1 MTSPMSGSPGPTGA
15 DAAKAVAA
23 AKAAEAK
30 KQSLGDK
37 DTFMKLLVAQMANQN
52 PMEPTDDKEMIAQMT
67 QFSTLEQIT
76 NMATESSK
84 SATASQMSQAVNLL
98 GRTVTYLDSDGN
110 KQTGTVDQVSM
121 VDGAPNLTIGGNDGI
136 VTSQIT
142 QVR

>member
-1 MTSPMSGSPGPTGA
+1 MASNPVNGVFGYATPTTTSSSSAQTTNGMG
-15 DAAKAVAA
+15 
-23 AKAAEAK
+23 
-30 KQSLGDK
+30 K
-37 DTFMKLLVAQMANQN
+37 DTFMKLLVAQMSNQN

-76 NMATESSK
+76 NMATESTK

-98 GRTVTYLDSDGN
+98 GRTVTYLDTDGN

-121 VDGAPNLTIGGNDGI
+121 VNGAPNLTVGGDDGI
-136 VTSQIT
+136 TTSQIT

>member
-1 MTSPMSGSPGPTGA
+1 MASANPVTSVFGYSTPTTTSSA
-15 DAAKAVAA
+15 
-23 AKAAEAK
+23 
-30 KQSLGDK
+30 QSSNGMGK

-98 GRTVTYLDSDGN
+98 GRTVTYLDADGA

-121 VDGAPNLTIGGNDGI
+121 VNGAPNLTIGGKDGI
-136 VTSQIT
+136 TTSQIT

>member
-1 MTSPMSGSPGPTGA
+1 MASSPVNSVFGPSTPTMTSSSSNQ
-15 DAAKAVAA
+15 AAN
-23 AKAAEAK
+23 
-30 KQSLGDK
+30 GMGK
-37 DTFMKLLVAQMANQN
+37 DTFMKLLVAQMSNQN

-76 NMATESSK
+76 NMATESTK

-98 GRTVTYLDSDGN
+98 GRTVTYLDTDGN

-121 VDGAPNLTIGGNDGI
+121 VNGAPNLTVGGNDGI
-136 VTSQIT
+136 PTSQIT

>member
-1 MTSPMSGSPGPTGA
+1 MASNPVNSVFGPSTPTMTSSSSNQ
-15 DAAKAVAA
+15 AAN
-23 AKAAEAK
+23 
-30 KQSLGDK
+30 GMGK
-37 DTFMKLLVAQMANQN
+37 DTFMKLLVAQMSNQN

-76 NMATESSK
+76 NMATESTK

-98 GRTVTYLDSDGN
+98 GRTVTYLDTDGN

-121 VDGAPNLTIGGNDGI
+121 VNGAPNLTVGGNDGI
-136 VTSQIT
+136 TTSQIT

>member
-1 MTSPMSGSPGPTGA
+1 MASTNPVNDVFGFTPTTSTSKTSSTNGIG
-15 DAAKAVAA
+15 
-23 AKAAEAK
+23 
-30 KQSLGDK
+30 K
-37 DTFMKLLVAQMANQN
+37 DTFMKLLVAQMSQQN
-52 PMEPTDDKEMIAQMT
+52 PLEPTDDKEMIAQMT

-98 GRTVTYLDSDGN
+98 GRTVTYLDADGA

-121 VDGAPNLTIGGNDGI
+121 ANGAPNLTIGGKDGI
-136 VTSQIT
+136 TTSQIT

>member
-1 MTSPMSGSPGPTGA
+1 MASNPVNGVFGYATPTTTSSSSA
-15 DAAKAVAA
+15 
-23 AKAAEAK
+23 
-30 KQSLGDK
+30 QSTNGMGK

-121 VDGAPNLTIGGNDGI
+121 VNGAPSLTIAGKDG
-136 VTSQIT
+136 VTTSQIT

>member
-1 MTSPMSGSPGPTGA
+1 MASSPVNSVFGPSTPTTTSSSSNQ
-15 DAAKAVAA
+15 AAN
-23 AKAAEAK
+23 
-30 KQSLGDK
+30 GMGK
-37 DTFMKLLVAQMANQN
+37 DTFMKLLVAQMSNQN

-76 NMATESSK
+76 NMATESTK

-98 GRTVTYLDSDGN
+98 GRTVTYLDTDGN

-121 VDGAPNLTIGGNDGI
+121 VNGAPNLTVGGNDGI
-136 VTSQIT
+136 TTSQIT

>member
-1 MTSPMSGSPGPTGA
+1 MASANPVTSVFGYSTPTTTSSA
-15 DAAKAVAA
+15 
-23 AKAAEAK
+23 
-30 KQSLGDK
+30 QSSNGMGK

-98 GRTVTYLDSDGN
+98 GRTVTYLDADGA
-110 KQTGTVDQVSM
+110 KQTGTVEQVSM
-121 VDGAPNLTIGGNDGI
+121 ANGAPNLTIGGKDGI
-136 VTSQIT
+136 TTSQIT

>member
-1 MTSPMSGSPGPTGA
+1 MASSPVNNVFGPSTPTMASSSSTQATNGM
-15 DAAKAVAA
+15 
-23 AKAAEAK
+23 
-30 KQSLGDK
+30 GK
-37 DTFMKLLVAQMANQN
+37 DTFMKLLVAQMSNQN

-76 NMATESSK
+76 NMATESTK

-98 GRTVTYLDSDGN
+98 GRTVTYLDTDGN

-121 VDGAPNLTIGGNDGI
+121 VNGAPNLTVGGDDGI
-136 VTSQIT
+136 TTSQIT

>member
-1 MTSPMSGSPGPTGA
+1 MASSPVNNVFGPSTPTMASSSSTQATNGM
-15 DAAKAVAA
+15 
-23 AKAAEAK
+23 
-30 KQSLGDK
+30 GK

-76 NMATESSK
+76 NMATESTK

-98 GRTVTYLDSDGN
+98 GRTVTYLDTDGN

-121 VDGAPNLTIGGNDGI
+121 VNGAPNLTVGGNDGI
-136 VTSQIT
+136 TTSQIT

>member
-1 MTSPMSGSPGPTGA
+1 MASSPVNNVFGPSTPTMASSSSTQATNGM
-15 DAAKAVAA
+15 
-23 AKAAEAK
+23 
-30 KQSLGDK
+30 GK
-37 DTFMKLLVAQMANQN
+37 DTFMKLLVAQMSNQN

-76 NMATESSK
+76 NMATESTK

-98 GRTVTYLDSDGN
+98 GRTVTYLDTDGN

-121 VDGAPNLTIGGNDGI
+121 VNGAPNLTVGGNDGI
-136 VTSQIT
+136 TTSQIT

>member
-1 MTSPMSGSPGPTGA
+1 MS
-15 DAAKAVAA
+15 
-23 AKAAEAK
+23 
-30 KQSLGDK
+30 
-37 DTFMKLLVAQMANQN
+37 NQN

-98 GRTVTYLDSDGN
+98 GRTVTYLDTDGN

-121 VDGAPNLTIGGNDGI
+121 VNGAPNLTSAATTASSPRRSRRSGDQGFPRVSRTRPSPPPAVLDHMDGSCH
-136 VTSQIT
+136 TPT
-142 QVR
+142 KE